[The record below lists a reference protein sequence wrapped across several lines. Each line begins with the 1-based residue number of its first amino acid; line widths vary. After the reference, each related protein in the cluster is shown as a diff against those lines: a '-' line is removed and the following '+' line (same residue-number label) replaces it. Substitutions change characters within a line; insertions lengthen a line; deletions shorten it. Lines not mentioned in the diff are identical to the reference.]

1 MPAPS
6 TLTSTTQQFLDIYD
20 ITNDLLIMKD
30 GATSLV
36 ITVSAMNFGLLAEEE
51 QDAIMYSYAGLLN
64 SLNYPIQIVI
74 RSQTKDAT
82 KYLNLLKDQ
91 EEKASSELKRRAI
104 EHYRQFVSNLIRERN
119 VLDKKFYVAIP
130 ANSLEMGLLPPQT
143 VVPGVKSI
151 DISTVERS
159 VIIEKARNIL
169 EPKRD
174 HLIAQF
180 NRIGLFARQLNT
192 QEIIQLF
199 YTSYNPEAAEGQQL
213 TDTANY
219 TTPLIST
226 QGGAT
231 PMTAI
236 TQPTAS
242 VATPVTP
249 PEPTTSTPASIPTP
263 PMSPP
268 PPAMPTSPAAP
279 DTSSEPLAMPTPIT
293 APPTTPPAQPTT
305 VFSAPTPPPITLAT
319 TPAMDLPKPMTT
331 SGSEPQIPTA
341 EPPKMSVPTPPPM
354 PSMSPMDSTPPAE
367 SAPASGSTP
376 AMAAAPASKD
386 DALPVLPEI

>member
-1 MPAPS
+1 MPTQS
-6 TLTSTTQQFLDIYD
+6 TLTSTTQRFLDIFD
-20 ITNDLLIMKD
+20 ITNDLLVMKD
-30 GATSLV
+30 GATSLI

-51 QDAIMYSYAGLLN
+51 QDAIMYAYAGLLN

-91 EEKASSELKRRAI
+91 QEIASSELKRRAI
-104 EHYRQFVSNLIRERN
+104 EHYRTFVSNLIRERN
-119 VLDKKFYVAIP
+119 VLDKKFYVVIP
-130 ANSLEMGLLPPQT
+130 ASALEMGLLPPQT

-159 VIIEKARNIL
+159 VILEKARNIL

-219 TTPLIST
+219 TTTLIST
-226 QGGAT
+226 QGGVAPMNVNAT
-231 PMTAI
+231 PSPAPANPA
-236 TQPTAS
+236 PTMSPTSAPTMPP
-242 VATPVTP
+242 AMTP
-249 PEPTTSTPASIPTP
+249 PAMDPMPMTPPAASTPAAAPSSA
-263 PMSPP
+263 PMSTPSP
-268 PPAMPTSPAAP
+268 MDNPMASPTSPGENGG
-279 DTSSEPLAMPTPIT
+279 EPLAMPTPAAA
-293 APPTTPPAQPTT
+293 APQPTTT
-305 VFSAPTPPPITLAT
+305 VFSAPT
-319 TPAMDLPKPMTT
+319 TPA
-331 SGSEPQIPTA
+331 PTA
-341 EPPKMSVPTPPPM
+341 PAMTIDSM
-354 PSMSPMDSTPPAE
+354 PSATPPAPTTP
-367 SAPASGSTP
+367 PA
-376 AMAAAPASKD
+376 AVKD
-386 DALPVLPEI
+386 EALPQLPEI